1 MEFFE
6 SLVPVGIVL
15 LCLAGVVALIA
26 LAVLLLTLNKSL
38 KETFEKVNP
47 LVDECKEALDATKPA
62 LERIDPMM
70 ERVTLTI
77 DAANLE
83 IMRVDQILE
92 DVNTITGNV
101 SKATE
106 SIDSITSLP
115 LDALSNV
122 TGRIRSRIAPLG
134 DKVAGT
140 RAAAVVDAVDSR
152 LDTVEDFAAVA
163 QAKNEVKRA
172 EAAEAVA
179 ARDEAQ
185 AETNEMSSSLKDAFA
200 VHIGTD
206 SDSVTGK

>member
-1 MEFFE
+1 MEVFE

-15 LCLAGVVALIA
+15 LCVAGIIALVALA
-26 LAVLLLTLNKSL
+26 YLLVSLTKSM
-38 KETFEKVNP
+38 KVTFAKVDP
-47 LVDECKEALDATKPA
+47 LIDQAQEALDATKPA
-62 LERIDPMM
+62 LERIDPLL
-70 ERVTLTI
+70 ERITLTV

-134 DKVAGT
+134 HKEGRVGVA
-140 RAAAVVDAVDSR
+140 AQVVDAK
-152 LDTVEDFAAVA
+152 LYCVEDRVADA
-163 QAKNEVKRA
+163 QARNDEKRA
-172 EAAEAVA
+172 EAADAAA
-179 ARDEAQ
+179 ARNEAAAQ
-185 AETNEMSSSLKDAFA
+185 ANGMSASLKDAFSVQIA
-200 VHIGTD
+200 HD
-206 SDSVTGK
+206 SESAQKL